1 MIYNSLVNRLFIRN
15 STLLNKSKEI
25 ILNILFFNTFINFC
39 DIIGFKRKSFLLIL
53 FFLVKLLEA
62 NKIDG
67 EILIADNG
75 STDKSIEIA
84 KQHGANII
92 QVKEKGYGSTLIQG
106 TKKAKGME
114 YATEI

>member
-1 MIYNSLVNRLFIRN
+1 M
-15 STLLNKSKEI
+15 
-25 ILNILFFNTFINFC
+25 
-39 DIIGFKRKSFLLIL
+39 
-53 FFLVKLLEA
+53 KLLEA

-114 YATEI
+114 YAQKFKNNSRWNKTHKINL